1 MSYTNDLLISLN
13 AKVERLITTMQNQ
26 DELKKI
32 RELLEEAN
40 RLKRI
45 ELEMKY
51 PSFKEEKKK

>member
-1 MSYTNDLLISLN
+1 MSYSDDLLISLN
-13 AKVERLITTMQNQ
+13 AKVERLINTIQNQ

-40 RLKRI
+40 RLKRM

-51 PSFKEEKKK
+51 PAFKEEKKK

>member
-1 MSYTNDLLISLN
+1 MSYSDDLLISLN
-13 AKVERLITTMQNQ
+13 AKVERLINTMQNQ

-40 RLKRI
+40 RLKRM

-51 PSFKEEKKK
+51 PAFKEEKKK